1 MQEKVTLKIHCFF
14 EQCLE
19 GTKQGYRID
28 EVSTLTRNSNGWPS
42 IGRKKNVEKTTAK
55 NVERRNVES
64 RNVEER
70 DAERINVERNILK
83 LEMSENRLIS

>member
-1 MQEKVTLKIHCFF
+1 MVYHLLLLNEKNDVFSSSLYLNLYTIC
-14 EQCLE
+14 
-19 GTKQGYRID
+19 Y
-28 EVSTLTRNSNGWPS
+28 GWPS

-55 NVERRNVES
+55 NVERRKVES